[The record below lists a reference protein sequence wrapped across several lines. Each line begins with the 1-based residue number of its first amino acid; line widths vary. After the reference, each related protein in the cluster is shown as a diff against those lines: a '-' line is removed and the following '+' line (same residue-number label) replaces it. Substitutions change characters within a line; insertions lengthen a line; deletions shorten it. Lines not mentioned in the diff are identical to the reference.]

1 MGRRAFPP
9 APLATALCLAL
20 AGCALTPPPE
30 RSQTDAA
37 IYPDKGVPAGWSS
50 APTVAYADW
59 MGLAPEPELV
69 ALVREG
75 LGQSQSLQGMAAQVQ
90 AASERI
96 TVAGGSG
103 WPRIGLDGST
113 QRDLQDNSNILT
125 AGLFGI
131 TWEIDLWGRIRYGA
145 AAAEESY
152 HSAADDYQFARLSL
166 AAAIGK
172 AWYATIEADAQLK
185 YLNASRDA
193 AIALLK
199 LTDKRVEV
207 GAANPYEAA
216 QLRRSVAETERQTE
230 AARLAVRQNRL
241 ALETLVGRQPQGVIA
256 VGTELPA
263 VGAEIPGGLP
273 AELLERRPDVR
284 AAERRAR
291 AAFNVARGADAARLP
306 RLTLTFGLN
315 GISSDIYVLRNV
327 QNPSVAAGAGLS
339 IPLYTGG
346 ALEADARARSAE
358 QEAARAFYLDKAQKV
373 FGEVEQKL
381 SANISLIDQIQAQR
395 GQLAAARQALTIR
408 KTQREV
414 GQVDDRAVLN
424 EQLNVLAQESA
435 LAKLQNRQ
443 IAERIDLQLALG
455 GPLGMQAAKAD

>member
-1 MGRRAFPP
+1 MRRP
-9 APLATALCLAL
+9 ACSLSPVVAVLALML
-20 AGCALTPPPE
+20 AGCALTPPPG
-30 RSQTDAA
+30 RSETDAA
-37 IYPDKGVPAGWSS
+37 IYPGKGLPTGWSS

-59 MGLAPEPELV
+59 MGLAPETELV
-69 ALVREG
+69 ALVKEG
-75 LGQSQSLQGMAAQVQ
+75 LEQSQSLQGLAAQVQ

-103 WPRIGLDGST
+103 LPRIGLDGST
-113 QRDLQDNSNILT
+113 QRDLKDNSTILT

-152 HSAADDYQFARLSL
+152 FSAADDYQFARLSL

-172 AWYATIEADAQLK
+172 AWYATIEADAQLR
-185 YLNASRDA
+185 YLRASRDA
-193 AIALLK
+193 MAALLA
-199 LTDKRVEV
+199 LTEKRVEV

-216 QLRRSVAETERQTE
+216 QLRRSLAETDRQIE
-230 AARLAVRQNRL
+230 AAKLAVRQNRL

-256 VGTELPA
+256 VGAELPA

-284 AAERRAR
+284 AAERRTR
-291 AAFNVARGADAARLP
+291 AAFNVAKGADAARLP
-306 RLTLTFGLN
+306 HLTLTFGLN
-315 GISSDIYVLRNV
+315 AISSDIYVLRDV
-327 QNPSVAAGAGLS
+327 QNPSLAAGAGLAV
-339 IPLYTGG
+339 PLYTGG

-381 SANISLIDQIQAQR
+381 SANISLIDQMQAQQS
-395 GQLAAARQALTIR
+395 QLAAARQALVIR

-424 EQLNVLAQESA
+424 EQINVLAQESA
-435 LAKLQNRQ
+435 LVKLQSRQ

-455 GPLGMQAAKAD
+455 GPLGMQPAKTD

>member
-1 MGRRAFPP
+1 MRRSSFAL
-9 APLATALCLAL
+9 APVAALLGLVL
-20 AGCALTPPPE
+20 AGCALSPPPG
-30 RSQTDAA
+30 RSETDAA
-37 IYPDKGVPAGWSS
+37 IYTGKALPAGWTS

-69 ALVREG
+69 ALVTEG
-75 LGQSQSLQGMAAQVQ
+75 LDQSQSLQGLAAQVQ
-90 AASERI
+90 AAGERI
-96 TVAGGSG
+96 TVARGPVL
-103 WPRIGLDGST
+103 PRIGLDAST
-113 QRDLQDNSNILT
+113 QRDFKDNSNILT

-145 AAAEESY
+145 AAAEETY
-152 HSAADDYQFARLSL
+152 FSAADDYQFARLSL

-172 AWYATIEADAQLK
+172 TWYATIEADAQLR
-185 YLNASRDA
+185 YLGESRDA
-193 AIALLK
+193 AAALLK

-216 QLRRSVAETERQTE
+216 QLRRALAESERQLE
-230 AARLAVRQNRL
+230 AAKLAVRQSRL
-241 ALETLVGRQPQGVIA
+241 ALETLVGRQPQGVIP
-256 VGTELPA
+256 VGAQLPT

-315 GISSDIYVLRNV
+315 GISSDIYVLRDV
-327 QNPSVAAGAGLS
+327 QNPSIAGGVGLG

-381 SANISLIDQIQAQR
+381 SANISLIEQLDAQR
-395 GQLAAARQALTIR
+395 SQLAAARQALAIR

-435 LAKLQNRQ
+435 LAKLQSRQ

-455 GPLGMQAAKAD
+455 GPLGMQPARSD